1 MSTPRTRISFFQT
14 LGLNLALGACLCSCG
29 GASNGTGGGSG
40 PTATQYPQPPSGSA
54 ILTQSDVEMV
64 VEAAAQATD
73 SNPMSIAV
81 VDRLGNILAV
91 WQGSSAPATSAGN
104 YGNLVPTGD
113 LAVSLARTAA
123 FFSNDQAPLSS
134 RTVRY
139 ISGIHFPPGIT
150 NALNAPLYGIESTNR
165 GCLLSSNYIA
175 GQEIPP
181 ATAIDGSPDRLGI
194 ITGKA
199 DSMDSQ
205 PFAVNPGGVPIF
217 KSGHVVGGIGI
228 AGVPLDVAEYVAYA
242 AAGMIAMGGPS
253 VATDE
258 VGFSPLPSPGA
269 VVIGGIT
276 LPFVDNTTPP
286 DDLTPSSG
294 AFNSGFYVIIP
305 VASAGP
311 PPDGYL
317 VGPTDGPLGGLT
329 SAQVGQIITNAVNTA
344 NATRA
349 VIRLPSESRA
359 RMMIAVSDLDG
370 TIIGLY
376 RMHDATVFSIDVAA
390 SKARNMI
397 YFSGPN
403 RTAAD
408 LPGVPMGTAVT
419 NRTISFGAM
428 PLYPP
433 GIDGTSPGP
442 FFDLFTQDLAN
453 PCTQGADAPGPPGP
467 NTAQNQSGVVFFPGS
482 EPLYIGGVLV
492 GGLGVS
498 GDGVDQDDYVS
509 DGGACGAGPGACV
522 NGCPSSTGNCFAAPA
537 AIRADQVLIQGVRLP
552 YLSFPRNPTD

>member
-1 MSTPRTRISFFQT
+1 MSKPRSRISIFQT
-14 LGLNLALGACLCSCG
+14 IGLSLALGAGLCACG
-29 GASNGTGGGSG
+29 GASNGSNGGGG
-40 PTATQYPQPPSGSA
+40 NPATQYPQPPAGSA
-54 ILTQSDVEMV
+54 FLTQSDVDMLV
-64 VEAAAQATD
+64 QAAAQTANSDT
-73 SNPMSIAV
+73 MSIAV

-91 WQGSSAPATSAGN
+91 WQGPSASATSPGN
-104 YGNLVPTGD
+104 YSNMVPTGD

-139 ISGIHFPPGIT
+139 ISGIHFPPGIS
-150 NALNAPLYGIESTNR
+150 NAPNAALYGIESTNR
-165 GCLLSSNYIA
+165 GCLLSSNYIV

-181 ATAIDGSPDRLGI
+181 AVAIDGSPDRLGV

-242 AAGMIAMGGPS
+242 ASAMIALEGPN
-253 VATDE
+253 VATDQI
-258 VGFSPLPSPGA
+258 GFLPLPPPGA
-269 VVIGGIT
+269 VVIGGIAV
-276 LPFVDNTTPP
+276 PFVDTTSPP
-286 DDLTPSSG
+286 SDLTPPSG
-294 AFNSGFYVIIP
+294 PFNSSFYVIAP
-305 VASAGP
+305 VASTGSLP
-311 PPDGYL
+311 EGYL
-317 VGPTDGPLGGLT
+317 LGPANGPIGGLT
-329 SAQVGQIITNAVNTA
+329 SAQVDTIIMNAVNTA
-344 NATRA
+344 NTTRA
-349 VIRLPSESRA
+349 AIRLPLESRA

-390 SKARNMI
+390 TKARNVI

-403 RTAAD
+403 RTTAD
-408 LPGVPMGTAVT
+408 LPGVPLGTAVT

-428 PLYPP
+428 PLFPP

-442 FFDLFTQDLAN
+442 FFDLFTQDMAN
-453 PCTQGADAPGPPGP
+453 PCTQGADTPGPPGP
-467 NTAQNQSGVVFFPGS
+467 NTAQNQSGIVFFPGS
-482 EPLYIGGVLV
+482 EPLYVDGVLV

-498 GDGVDQDDYVS
+498 GDGVEQDDYVT

-522 NGCPSSTGNCFAAPA
+522 NGCPSGAADCFAAPA
-537 AIRADQVLIQGVRLP
+537 AMRADQILIQRVRLP